1 MCPSG
6 LGQLLVW
13 EWQSESYV
21 LKQQGHFNSMVS
33 LAYSPDGQYIVTGGD
48 DGKVGCCLG
57 LGWSAGRE
65 HGPGGGAV
73 GSFPVLLLGHIG
85 LPRHWARPGCGVQPR
100 ACRPAHLSGL
110 MKRH

>member
-1 MCPSG
+1 MLGSVLTPTLCPSG

-48 DGKVGCCLG
+48 DGKVG
-57 LGWSAGRE
+57 WSAGRE
-65 HGPGGGAV
+65 HGPGGR
-73 GSFPVLLLGHIG
+73 S
-85 LPRHWARPGCGVQPR
+85 CGVLPLSSGR
-100 ACRPAHLSGL
+100 AYWVTEALG
-110 MKRH
+110 